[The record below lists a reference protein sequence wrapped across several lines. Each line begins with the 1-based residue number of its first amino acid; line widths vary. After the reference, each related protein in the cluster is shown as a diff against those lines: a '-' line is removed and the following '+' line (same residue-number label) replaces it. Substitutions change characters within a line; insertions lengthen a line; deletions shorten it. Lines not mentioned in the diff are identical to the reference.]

1 MVNQVKSVL
10 ASALIQMHQK
20 ADADAKARL
29 EQIMRDLRD
38 KIEASATVRQ
48 SE

>member
-1 MVNQVKSVL
+1 MKPIKSAL
-10 ASALIQMHQK
+10 ASALIEMHKK
-20 ADADAKARL
+20 ATQEDKARL
-29 EQIMRDLRD
+29 EKIMRDLRD